1 LLVESDKLAVIY
13 WANRRA
19 TKLSNQGGEPRMKD
33 PKLNFS
39 HVYSRNPVDRG
50 ETVRRDDEWIAD
62 KANDAT
68 SRFLPLRDL
77 NILVTEGAQEGLG
90 WVGSSDLERIGVD
103 ATPIFLGLLDD
114 TAHFTVDISAQTRAL
129 LELSEGSGF
138 RFVDARSVTD
148 ILSPADSGIVAQA
161 RAQINWHNVN
171 GFCAICGGETLMGR
185 GGQVRTCSQ
194 CKKENYPR
202 TDPVIIVV
210 VSDGDRCLL
219 GQSRRGRLNRTNSYS
234 ALAGFVDQGES
245 IEEAVAREVMEEA
258 GIEVGQVRYHSSQ
271 PWPFPSSL
279 MIGCHAD
286 AATTDINFDED
297 EMNDV
302 RWFSRDEVALAL
314 QGKNENLAVPQP
326 IAIAHHLI
334 TAWVKGE

>member
-1 LLVESDKLAVIY
+1 MTDSTNNPIINLGQYSRIKES
-13 WANRRA
+13 
-19 TKLSNQGGEPRMKD
+19 Q
-33 PKLNFS
+33 LNFS
-39 HVYSRNPVDRG
+39 HVYSGNPVDRG
-50 ETVRRDDEWIAD
+50 EIVRRDDKWITD
-62 KANDAT
+62 KSKDST
-68 SRFLPLRDL
+68 SKFLPLLNL
-77 NILVTEGAQEGLG
+77 NILVSEGADDGLG
-90 WVGSSDLERIGVD
+90 WLGASDLARLGVD
-103 ATPIFLGLLDD
+103 STPIFLGLLDN
-114 TAHFTVDISAQTRAL
+114 TAHFTVDISGQEPAVSV
-129 LELSEGSGF
+129 LSEGNGF

-171 GFCAICGGETLMGR
+171 GYCAICGGATLMGR
-185 GGQVRTCSQ
+185 GGQVRKCSK
-194 CKKENYPR
+194 CEKENYPR

-210 VSDGDRCLL
+210 VSEGDRCLL
-219 GQSRRGRLNRTNSYS
+219 GQSRRGRLNRTNTYS

-258 GIEVGQVRYHSSQ
+258 GIQVGNVSYHSSQ

-286 AATTDINFDED
+286 AVTTDINFDVD

-302 RWFSRDEVALAL
+302 RWFSRDEVASAL

-334 TAWVKGE
+334 TAWINGG